1 MKTKNNLKKLVLAL
15 LLMVA
20 ASTVSY
26 AQCDKTTTLTSST
39 SNYLNEKGEVE
50 RSVDEETVIT
60 FSKTNIIIAPGG
72 NDHTLAGPVK
82 TFVCDWTT
90 PFKVGKTVI
99 TSTLTENDRE
109 MHATITIEGKD
120 DKVTLTFQAEE
131 MPGKKIQVVAN
142 KFE

>member
-1 MKTKNNLKKLVLAL
+1 MKTINNLKKMILAL

-26 AQCDKTTTLTSST
+26 AQCDKTATLTSST
-39 SNYLNEKGEVE
+39 TNHMNDKGEVE
-50 RSVDEETVIT
+50 KSVDEETTIT
-60 FSKTNIIIAPGG
+60 FNKTNITIAPGG

-90 PFKVGKTVI
+90 PFKVGKTII
-99 TSTLTENDRE
+99 TSTLTENDKE

-120 DKVTLTFQAEE
+120 GKVILTFQAEE